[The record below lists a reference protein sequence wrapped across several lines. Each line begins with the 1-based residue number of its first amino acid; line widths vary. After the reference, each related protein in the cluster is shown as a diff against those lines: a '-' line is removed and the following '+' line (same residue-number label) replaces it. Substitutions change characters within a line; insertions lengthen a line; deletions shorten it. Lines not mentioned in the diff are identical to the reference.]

1 MKLIV
6 LCCTL
11 AMAIGSLA
19 SFTATSG
26 RSVSYAVTPTPTA
39 LSRGGRIFYSMQY
52 QPGWNIVAGNA
63 LHLDI
68 AGYGMPGAT
77 DSAVYGL
84 SADRSSY
91 IPVTSDADIAD
102 TQGYWVHFVQPSNAI
117 LSVHTGQVRSIQ
129 LPTGRWTLI
138 GNPSFTAA
146 AVDGADVVEA
156 YGPDSGY
163 QAVSSLAPGQG
174 AWAYSADGGIVP
186 ITPEPST
193 P

>member
-1 MKLIV
+1 MKVTI

-11 AMAIGSLA
+11 AMVVGSLI
-19 SFTATSG
+19 SLTATSG
-26 RSVSYAVTPTPTA
+26 RSVSYAVAPTPTA
-39 LSRGGRIFYSMQY
+39 LSRGGQVFYSMQY

-84 SADRSSY
+84 SADGSNY
-91 IPVTSDADIAD
+91 ISVTSDADIAD
-102 TQGYWVHFVQPSNAI
+102 TQGYWVHFVQTSNAI
-117 LSVHTGQVRSIQ
+117 LSGHTGRGTSVQ
-129 LPTGRWTLI
+129 LPAGRWTLI
-138 GNPSFTAA
+138 GNASLTAA

-156 YGPDSGY
+156 YDPDSGY
-163 QAVSSLAPGQG
+163 LAVASLAPGQG
-174 AWAYSADGGIVP
+174 AWAYSADGGIVR